1 MFKCLQFID
10 DELRQLNEVGLQ
22 MISEAEDSEQNEDD
36 TTENTDEE
44 SEGSNEETPVTKE
57 GGEMTGDA
65 TSNPSQIANVDQG
78 QFVSNLGDAEYASIM
93 IRALASNPAFKDKIP
108 QEFLNAQTTEN
119 AQQII
124 QFCKTLLGLQQAG
137 GESGFN
143 TMTDEEVM
151 NIPA

>member
-10 DELRQLNEVGLQ
+10 EKLRQLNEADEMPMDDDMDMEDGDD
-22 MISEAEDSEQNEDD
+22 MSGGEEAPD
-36 TTENTDEE
+36 TE
-44 SEGSNEETPVTKE
+44 E
-57 GGEMTGDA
+57 GGEMGGEAASD
-65 TSNPSQIANVDQG
+65 PSQIADVDQG

-124 QFCKTLLGLQQAG
+124 QFVKNMVGLQNSG
-137 GESGFN
+137 GDTGFN
-143 TMTDEEVM
+143 NMSDEEVM
-151 NIPA
+151 NMPV

>member
-10 DELRQLNEVGLQ
+10 EKLRQLNEADEIPMDDDMDMEDGDD
-22 MISEAEDSEQNEDD
+22 MSGGEEAPS
-36 TTENTDEE
+36 TE
-44 SEGSNEETPVTKE
+44 E
-57 GGEMTGDA
+57 GGEIGGEAASD
-65 TSNPSQIANVDQG
+65 PSQIADVDQG

-124 QFCKTLLGLQQAG
+124 QFVKNMVGLQNSG
-137 GESGFN
+137 GDTGFN
-143 TMTDEEVM
+143 NMSDEEVM
-151 NIPA
+151 SMPV

>member
-10 DELRQLNEVGLQ
+10 EKLRQLNEADEMSMDDDMDMEDGDD
-22 MISEAEDSEQNEDD
+22 MSGGEEAPA
-36 TTENTDEE
+36 TE
-44 SEGSNEETPVTKE
+44 E
-57 GGEMTGDA
+57 GGEMGGEAASD
-65 TSNPSQIANVDQG
+65 PSQIADVDQG

-124 QFCKTLLGLQQAG
+124 QFVKNMVGLQNSG
-137 GESGFN
+137 GDTGFN
-143 TMTDEEVM
+143 NMSDEEVM
-151 NIPA
+151 NMPV